1 MNNFLQDLL
10 LLKTANIEQVYQIVK
25 GISFPL
31 LTLAFILGAIWENI
45 GDQNFIG
52 LFKRMIIALFL
63 ISFGSTFLKSTV
75 NLSFEISGKIISS
88 VNNTNPITQ
97 LIERARKIS
106 QHTKD
111 LEKSV
116 GLEDKTKNAAKG
128 LWESQAFV
136 SKLLFGDSISSAV
149 FIFSYAALMFL
160 GQLFTIAYNF
170 SYVSIPLL
178 AALIVF
184 PPTYS
189 VANSI
194 SRTISWVFLMPIFT
208 TITILLLSSSFSFP
222 QDGAST
228 YYFTSLENLINFCIM
243 ALMLLFVPTV
253 VSGFLSG
260 AGVLTA
266 AETFT
271 KTTVAAAL
279 SGGKSLALNGA
290 RSLGGKIIFGKDF
303 GLATMAKVGVSRGLD
318 KLGNRSMAARSRL
331 SGQGSMSKSSS
342 QTQTATSMGSSAQN
356 VSEGPGGQ
364 ESSSRTLTT
373 HGASPSPSSNDRQSF
388 ISRSMDKSIIATD
401 SVLNFKKNHI
411 ASKAV
416 KTDLSKGSRDTSGE
430 SKAALFNKYKQSAHR
445 TLRPL
450 RPVDYQ
456 VSKIRGDSFNASKS
470 SDRPAVKSNQKLS
483 SKNNY
488 KGRSV

>member
-1 MNNFLQDLL
+1 MNNFLRDLL
-10 LLKTANIEQVYQIVK
+10 LLKTADIAQVYNIVK
-25 GISFPL
+25 EMSFPL
-31 LTLAFILGAIWENI
+31 LSLAFILGAIYENL
-45 GDQNFIG
+45 GGQNFIG
-52 LFKRMIIALFL
+52 LFKRMIFALFL
-63 ISFGSTFLKSTV
+63 ISYGSLFLKSSV
-75 NLSFEISGKIISS
+75 QLSFDISGKIISS
-88 VNNTNPITQ
+88 VHNTNPIIQ

-106 QHTKD
+106 EQTSHMSNSSG
-111 LEKSV
+111 LIEKGKS
-116 GLEDKTKNAAKG
+116 AAKG

-136 SKLLFGDSISSAV
+136 SKLLFGDGISSIV

-194 SRTISWVFLMPIFT
+194 SKTIAWVFLMPIFT

-222 QDGAST
+222 QDGSNI

-260 AGVLTA
+260 NGILTA

-271 KTTVAAAL
+271 KTTVTAAL
-279 SGGKSLALNGA
+279 SGGKSLAMNSA
-290 RSLGGKIIFGKDF
+290 RSLGGKIIFGKNF
-303 GLATMAKVGVSRGLD
+303 GLATMAKQGLTSGLD
-318 KLGNRSMAARSRL
+318 KLGNRSIEARSRL
-331 SGQGSMSKSSS
+331 SNLK
-342 QTQTATSMGSSAQN
+342 AAHSSASLSPTSHFKEN
-356 VSEGPGGQ
+356 SGGAINKTQ
-364 ESSSRTLTT
+364 SDNSSAEQITNSKTS
-373 HGASPSPSSNDRQSF
+373 ASQSSF
-388 ISRSMDKSIIATD
+388 LSRSLDKSVIATD

-411 ASKAV
+411 ASRAV
-416 KTDLSKGSRDTSGE
+416 KSE
-430 SKAALFNKYKQSAHR
+430 SARTPQRSSPETQIAQFNKYKQNAHKEFR
-445 TLRPL
+445 QM

-456 VSKIRGDSFNASKS
+456 VSKVRGQNFGDPKDMNRRSF
-470 SDRPAVKSNQKLS
+470 QKP
-483 SKNNY
+483 KNNSF
-488 KGRSV
+488 KNREGRV